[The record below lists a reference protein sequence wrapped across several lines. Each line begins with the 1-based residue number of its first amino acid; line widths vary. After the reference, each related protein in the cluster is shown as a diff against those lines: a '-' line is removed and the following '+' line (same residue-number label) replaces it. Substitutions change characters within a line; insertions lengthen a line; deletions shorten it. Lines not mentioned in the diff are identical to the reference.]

1 MRNVRSG
8 LALAAAA
15 VATAIPLT
23 LLSTAAGAAA
33 KSADQDQLGTITIQ
47 SWIHAYPSDNVLS
60 ATDTDCFKISGAIA
74 DQAGGPTWANDSQF
88 SAPTAETGN
97 AAESAASKECSD
109 PEPWPRGCVLPRLS
123 SSRGTTRSTC

>member
-74 DQAGGPTWANDSQF
+74 DQLAGQHGPT
-88 SAPTAETGN
+88 TASSRRRRQKREVPRYRLP
-97 AAESAASKECSD
+97 AKSAATQS
-109 PEPWPRGCVLPRLS
+109 PPGA
-123 SSRGTTRSTC
+123 